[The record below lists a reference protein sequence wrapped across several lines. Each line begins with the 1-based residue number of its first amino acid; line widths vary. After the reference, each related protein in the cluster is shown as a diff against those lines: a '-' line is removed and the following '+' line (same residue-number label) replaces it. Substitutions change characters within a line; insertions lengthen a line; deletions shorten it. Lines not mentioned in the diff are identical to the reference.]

1 MTTFFT
7 SDTHFGDMR
16 VLRFDHRPF
25 PTLDHHDAGL
35 IERWNA
41 RVGPRDTVWHL
52 GDFAL
57 GPTPERAA
65 AILGALQG
73 EKHLLVGNNDDAATL
88 ALSGWASVAH
98 YAEVAVEGRML
109 VLCHYAFRTWNG
121 MGRGAVNLHGHSH
134 GKLTPMPRQYDVGV
148 DAQDFRPVTLPEVL
162 LSRRGAARKRKP
174 GLAEGRLA
182 TPELPTD
189 P

>member
-25 PTLDHHDAGL
+25 STLDDHDAE
-35 IERWNA
+35 IIRRWNA
-41 RVGPRDTVWHL
+41 RVGPGDTVWHL

-57 GPTPERAA
+57 GPTPERTAE
-65 AILGALQG
+65 ILDALAG
-73 EKHLLVGNNDDAATL
+73 EKHLIVGNNDDAATL
-88 ALSGWASVAH
+88 ALTGWASIAH
-98 YAEVAVEGRML
+98 YAECVVEDRLL

-134 GKLTPMPRQYDVGV
+134 NKLAPMPKQYDVGV
-148 DAQDFRPVTLPEVL
+148 DAQGFQPVTLPDIL
-162 LSRRGAARKRKP
+162 KSRKRGKGPAKP
-174 GLAEGRLA
+174 
-182 TPELPTD
+182 TKT
-189 P
+189 

>member
-25 PTLDHHDAGL
+25 PTLDAHDEAL
-35 IERWNA
+35 VARWNA
-41 RVGPRDTVWHL
+41 VVHASDTVWHL

-57 GPTPERAA
+57 GPPPARTAE
-65 AILGALQG
+65 ILDALAG
-73 EKHLLVGNNDDAATL
+73 EKHLLIGNNDDAATL
-88 ALSGWASVAH
+88 ALPDWASVGS
-98 YAEVAVEGRML
+98 YREIVVDGRTL

-134 GKLTPMPRQYDVGV
+134 AKLNPMPRQYDVGV
-148 DAQDFRPVTLPEVL
+148 DAQEFRPVTLPEVL
-162 LSRRGAARKRKP
+162 ASRRRGARKT
-174 GLAEGRLA
+174 G
-182 TPELPTD
+182 TPNPRPD
-189 P
+189 AI